1 MKSMMYTAAN
11 KQRGVSLSSMMVVC
25 VLLVFVAIFGM
36 KILPSTMEYFTILKT
51 VKSIAGGE
59 VPAGSTVADVRRAFQ
74 RHMQVDDI
82 KSINPEDL
90 DISKDGNEIVI
101 TFAYATKIPLFGPV
115 SLYIDYEGSSAG
127 KAN

>member
-1 MKSMMYTAAN
+1 
-11 KQRGVSLSSMMVVC
+11 
-25 VLLVFVAIFGM
+25 M

>member
-11 KQRGVSLSSMMVVC
+11 KQRGISLSSLLVVC

-36 KILPSTMEYFTILKT
+36 KVLPSTMEYFTILKT
-51 VKSIAGGE
+51 VKAIAGGE

-115 SLYIDYEGSSAG
+115 SLYIDYQGSSAG

>member
-1 MKSMMYTAAN
+1 MKSMMYNAAN

>member
-1 MKSMMYTAAN
+1 MKSMVYSAAG

-59 VPAGSTVADVRRAFQ
+59 VPAGSTVADVRKAFQ
-74 RHMQVDDI
+74 RHMAVDDI